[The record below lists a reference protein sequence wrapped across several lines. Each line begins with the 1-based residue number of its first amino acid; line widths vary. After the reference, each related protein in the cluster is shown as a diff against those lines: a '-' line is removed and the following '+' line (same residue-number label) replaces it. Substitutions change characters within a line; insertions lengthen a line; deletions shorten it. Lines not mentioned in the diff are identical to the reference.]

1 MFYMLNLVFD
11 GGDSTET
18 NNGRFQE
25 FIESQPTLQQS
36 QAWYQQS
43 ATSPTPPDPNNPDHW
58 SFKQDD
64 NRGPLVPAV
73 GDQVWVRVSGLNATG
88 FCARMTTIIA
98 RNARKA
104 SKGNNGKA
112 FQQRASPFALNGTQQ
127 SCVLYDTMVPT
138 FQGPVNGS
146 WVQQL
151 GAVTFTTPPPSPP
164 PQNFHD
170 SYSMIV
176 AFTTGAGQPGEGP
189 LSTLRTY
196 AHDPEMEID
205 YDG

>member
-1 MFYMLNLVFD
+1 MIYMLNLVFD

-25 FIESQPTLQQS
+25 FIQSQPKLQQS
-36 QAWYQQS
+36 QAWYQQAS
-43 ATSPTPPDPNNPDHW
+43 PSSPTPPDPNNPDDW
-58 SFKQDD
+58 SLTQDD
-64 NRGPLVPAV
+64 NRGPITPAV

-88 FCARMTTIIA
+88 FCARMTTIVA
-98 RNARKA
+98 RDARKA
-104 SKGNNGKA
+104 SKGNNGKT
-112 FQQRASPFALNGTQQ
+112 FQERASPFSLDGTQQ

-138 FQGPVNGS
+138 FQGPINGS

-151 GAVTFTTPPPSPP
+151 GTVTFTSTPPSPGSY
-164 PQNFHD
+164 HD

-189 LSTLRTY
+189 LTNIRTY
-196 AHDPEMEID
+196 AHDPEMEVD
-205 YDG
+205 FNV